1 MLTILVVY
9 KTKKAVESKNQG
21 KEGKKAIYSTVHR
34 SKESAMMR
42 AFVREFQG

>member
-9 KTKKAVESKNQG
+9 KTKKAVGSKNQG
-21 KEGKKAIYSTVHR
+21 KEGEKATYSIVHS